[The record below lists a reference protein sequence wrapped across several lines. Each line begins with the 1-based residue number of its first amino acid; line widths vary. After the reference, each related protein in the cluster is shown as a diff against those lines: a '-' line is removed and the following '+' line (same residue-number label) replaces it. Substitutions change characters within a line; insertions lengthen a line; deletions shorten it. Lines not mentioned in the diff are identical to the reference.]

1 MCVVW
6 CHMMWCDLWRHPV
19 MLIWYYILHIFD
31 QEECLD
37 LPPLL
42 RRRVV
47 MSVPKDVQAEYQ
59 SIIQKYKAQS
69 QSQQGGYRGRE
80 QEGAAGNSGLE
91 MVSALRKLSSAAKVG
106 QVLCL
111 SVLQYY
117 IFFSLD
123 RRGLHP
129 IIFKLFAFLSCCSIS
144 LLLCDFF
151 SRLITQRTLFVSYW
165 ARIAQ
170 LRWWSLFG
178 IETRHGCWRRLCKH
192 HPRSHMKQ

>member
-1 MCVVW
+1 
-6 CHMMWCDLWRHPV
+6 
-19 MLIWYYILHIFD
+19 
-31 QEECLD
+31 
-37 LPPLL
+37 
-42 RRRVV
+42 

-151 SRLITQRTLFVSYW
+151 SRLITQRTSPLVVFVWYRDT
-165 ARIAQ
+165 ARLLAEALQ
-170 LRWWSLFG
+170 APPSQPHEAVDMVLTTEEAVAG
-178 IETRHGCWRRLCKH
+178 IIRCGVVTGDIV
-192 HPRSHMKQ
+192 KQSVSCLLACLTCACSCHICVALIE